1 MVRGVEAVESVHRG
15 ILPQIHLWRTWVAA
29 TQRVVPWLAALAL
42 AGCGD
47 APPPGYSGYVEV
59 EAVRIA
65 APLAGRLVALN
76 VQRGADVAA
85 GAALFTLEQESEA
98 AAVREAR
105 ARVERA
111 DAAVR
116 DLEKGQR
123 RDELAALSAAVDAQ
137 QAALARSDS
146 ELKRQRA
153 LAAQGFVSGA
163 SLTALQAQRDA
174 DAAHVRQL
182 QAQLR
187 SARLGG
193 RTDTLD
199 AARAEAQAARA
210 ALTQIEWRLQQKA
223 VAAPVAARV
232 DDTLYRV
239 GEWVAAGSPVVTLLE
254 PGAVKLRFFVPE
266 TQVARVA
273 PGARV
278 SATCDGCPAPVAATV
293 RYVAREAEF
302 TPPVI
307 YSRGSR
313 EKLVFLVEAWP
324 APADAARLRP
334 GLPVDVTLVGP

>member
-1 MVRGVEAVESVHRG
+1 M
-15 ILPQIHLWRTWVAA
+15 AA
-29 TQRVVPWLAALAL
+29 LLAA
-42 AGCGD
+42 CGN
-47 APPPGYSGYVEV
+47 APPAGFSGYVEV
-59 EAVRIA
+59 EPVRVA
-65 APLAGRLVALN
+65 APLAGRLVKLD

-85 GAALFTLEQESEA
+85 GTALFTLEQESES

-111 DAAVR
+111 DATVR
-116 DLEKGQR
+116 DLGKGQR
-123 RDELAALSAAVDAQ
+123 RDELASLAAAVDAQ

-146 ELKRQRA
+146 ELQRQRA

-187 SARLGG
+187 AARLGG
-193 RTDTLD
+193 RTD
-199 AARAEAQAARA
+199 AREAAEAEARA
-210 ALTQIEWRLQQKA
+210 AREALAQIEWRLAQKA
-223 VAAPVAARV
+223 VASPVAAHV
-232 DDTLYRV
+232 EDTLYRV
-239 GEWVAAGSPVVTLLE
+239 GEWVNAGSPVVTLIE
-254 PGAVKLRFFVPE
+254 PGAVKLRFYVPE
-266 TQVARVA
+266 TRLAQVA

-278 SATCDGCPAPVAATV
+278 QATCDGCPAPIAATV
-293 RYVAREAEF
+293 RYVSREAEF

-313 EKLVFLVEAWP
+313 EKLVFLAEAWP

-334 GLPVDVTLVGP
+334 GLPVDVTLATP